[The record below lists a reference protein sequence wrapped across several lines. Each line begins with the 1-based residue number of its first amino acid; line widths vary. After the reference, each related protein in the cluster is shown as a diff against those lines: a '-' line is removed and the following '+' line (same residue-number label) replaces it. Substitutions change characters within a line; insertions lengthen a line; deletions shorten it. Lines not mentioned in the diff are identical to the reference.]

1 MSRYLIV
8 IEMTGTGF
16 SAFSPDLPG
25 CVTTGATRSKVEAN
39 MRKAIEFHLDGM
51 KEEGYTI
58 SKPTTESAYLE
69 IVPDR

>member
-25 CVTTGATRSKVEAN
+25 CVTTGATRSEVEAN
-39 MRKAIEFHLDGM
+39 MRKAIVFHLDGM
-51 KEEGYTI
+51 TEEGYPI
-58 SKPTTESAYLE
+58 PKPTTESAYLE